1 MYHRRLNEMLDEMLE
16 HPDELFISSNSK
28 RCALVSTPKGSMTLI
43 EGDFSG
49 SPEENEAE
57 ARRIL
62 AGQGKSSKK
71 VARR

>member
-28 RCALVSTPKGSMTLI
+28 RCALVSTPNGSMTLI

-62 AGQGKSSKK
+62 SQKTKPRRRAN
-71 VARR
+71 AR

>member
-16 HPDELFISSNSK
+16 HPDDLFISSNSK
-28 RCALVSTPKGSMTLI
+28 RCALISMPNGSMTFL

-62 AGQGKSSKK
+62 SQKTKP
-71 VARR
+71 RRRATTR